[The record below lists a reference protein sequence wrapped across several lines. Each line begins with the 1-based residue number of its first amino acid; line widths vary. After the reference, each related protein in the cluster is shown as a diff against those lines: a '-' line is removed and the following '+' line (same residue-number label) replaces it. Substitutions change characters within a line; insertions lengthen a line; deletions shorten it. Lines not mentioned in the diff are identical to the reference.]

1 MSTEPDA
8 RIIIDKLLREAGW
21 IMPGEDQPPNVTTE
35 IKNDAGE
42 ADYVL
47 LDTKGFPLC
56 AIEAKRSAKS
66 PLVGKEQARGYADSL
81 KCRFILLSNSIQHY
95 LWDLDQG
102 SPFVI
107 EQFPSQAQL
116 EMRKNEFNPPIDE
129 HEDIEND
136 YVTLTQFP
144 KYKQHPDYLD
154 EENKEDFINK
164 NKLKFLRDYQLNA
177 VHAVQKGIKEGKDRF
192 LLEMATGTGKTL
204 TSTAIMKMFLRL
216 YKVKRVLFL
225 VDRIE
230 LENQAKTEFNEIL
243 SNDFQTV
250 IWKENTSDWRKAEIV
265 VSTVQSFVT
274 KNKYKKVFNHNY
286 IRWLKRKKL
295 LKGKQ
300 KSRLLEEKK

>member
-1 MSTEPDA
+1 MVPRGGIEPPTQGFS
-8 RIIIDKLLREAGW
+8 REAGW
-21 IMPGEDQPPNVTTE
+21 TMPGEDQPPNVTTE

-47 LDTKGFPLC
+47 LDSKGFPLC

-66 PLVGKEQARGYADSL
+66 PLVGKEQARRYADSL

-243 SNDFQTV
+243 SQMIF
-250 IWKENTSDWRKAEIV
+250 
-265 VSTVQSFVT
+265 
-274 KNKYKKVFNHNY
+274 
-286 IRWLKRKKL
+286 KL
-295 LKGKQ
+295 LFGKRILQ
-300 KSRLLEEKK
+300 TGEKQRLWYPQSNHLLQRISIRRSLITMILI

>member
-21 IMPGEDQPPNVTTE
+21 VMPGEDHPPNVTTE

-47 LDTKGFPLC
+47 LDSKGFPLC

-129 HEDIEND
+129 HEEIEND

-144 KYKQHPDYLD
+144 KYKQHPD
-154 EENKEDFINK
+154 
-164 NKLKFLRDYQLNA
+164 
-177 VHAVQKGIKEGKDRF
+177 
-192 LLEMATGTGKTL
+192 
-204 TSTAIMKMFLRL
+204 
-216 YKVKRVLFL
+216 
-225 VDRIE
+225 
-230 LENQAKTEFNEIL
+230 
-243 SNDFQTV
+243 
-250 IWKENTSDWRKAEIV
+250 
-265 VSTVQSFVT
+265 
-274 KNKYKKVFNHNY
+274 
-286 IRWLKRKKL
+286 
-295 LKGKQ
+295 
-300 KSRLLEEKK
+300 

>member
-1 MSTEPDA
+1 MSKEPDA

-21 IMPGEDQPPNVTTE
+21 IMPGEDHAPNVTTE

-47 LDTKGFPLC
+47 LDSKGFPLC

-129 HEDIEND
+129 HEEIEND

-154 EENKEDFINK
+154 DENKEDFINK

-250 IWKENTSDWRKAEIV
+250 IWKENTSDWRKAKIV
-265 VSTVQSFVT
+265 VSTV
-274 KNKYKKVFNHNY
+274 
-286 IRWLKRKKL
+286 
-295 LKGKQ
+295 
-300 KSRLLEEKK
+300 